1 MVDYK
6 IDEEELF
13 RTKGQKM
20 NMETDKTKSS
30 ILGKRNT
37 TSLCIVR
44 SWYLG
49 ISFLWLLLYDKIKY
63 V

>member
-1 MVDYK
+1 MNKNGLLSAFFIFGKGRVDYK

-13 RTKGQKM
+13 RTKGQKL

-37 TSLCIVR
+37 T
-44 SWYLG
+44 
-49 ISFLWLLLYDKIKY
+49 
-63 V
+63 